1 MADDCAA
8 WCNNG
13 GDYKFNRP
21 LYEII
26 RKHTMH
32 EWLPGYPLVQSY
44 AELARYEFFI
54 VAGSPM
60 WHRLLD
66 THNKGI
72 SK

>member
-1 MADDCAA
+1 M
-8 WCNNG
+8 N
-13 GDYKFNRP
+13 
-21 LYEII
+21 
-26 RKHTMH
+26 